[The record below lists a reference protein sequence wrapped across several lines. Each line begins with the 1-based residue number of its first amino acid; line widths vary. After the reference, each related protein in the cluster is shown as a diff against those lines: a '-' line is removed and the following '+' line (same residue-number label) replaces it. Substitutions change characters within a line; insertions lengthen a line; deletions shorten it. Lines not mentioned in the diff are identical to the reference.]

1 MPTRDAATPTRD
13 TSAYGPPGSTPPSA
27 ALPRTAYSS
36 ETGRT
41 YRLER
46 LLGRGGFGEVYL
58 ATPDPQGALPAQ
70 VCVKITERMQGW
82 LREAYFAEMLWGQS
96 RALRVYDRFVIV
108 DGRET
113 RYCLAMEYA
122 EHGDLAA
129 WLARKGA
136 VPERVVRRE
145 IAAILGALDAL
156 HRGQALHRDLTPFNV
171 FVCDNERLKLGD
183 FGIATHQLTRRGV
196 TADVFNPF
204 NAPTEIAWGH
214 VRRWQQRD
222 DIYQVGQ
229 IAAMLLRGDIAR
241 PMRSRDVRGLP
252 CTDHLKEVIYRCLGV
267 RGKRYEAA
275 GDLVAALRHRPKEP
289 RLGRISSLRG
299 KRVSFTGFLG
309 RPRSDAVKAAKRAG
323 AIVQS
328 KPGRLTDV
336 LVRGRPNAQQIAGR
350 DGGSKLLEIRR
361 LATRGHVVT
370 VIGERQFW
378 KLVEPTPV
386 KRAGKRARK

>member
-1 MPTRDAATPTRD
+1 MPTRDAATSTRD
-13 TSAYGPPGSTPPSA
+13 ANVYRPPDSITPSPSSQ
-27 ALPRTAYSS
+27 PTVYSS
-36 ETGRT
+36 ESERT

-46 LLGRGGFGEVYL
+46 LLGKGGFGEVYL
-58 ATPDPQGALPAQ
+58 ATPDPQGPLPAH
-70 VCVKITERMQGW
+70 VCVKITERMKSW
-82 LREAYFAEMLWGQS
+82 VREAYFAEMLWGQS
-96 RALRVYDRFVIV
+96 RALRVYDRFVIF
-108 DGRET
+108 DGAQT

-136 VPERVVRRE
+136 VPERIVRRE

-171 FVCDNERLKLGD
+171 FVCEKELLKLGD

-229 IAAMLLRGDIAR
+229 IAAMLLRGDIAK
-241 PMRSRDVRGLP
+241 PMRSKDVRNLP

-267 RGKRYEAA
+267 RGRRYEAA

-289 RLGRISSLRG
+289 RLGRIPSLRG
-299 KRVSFTGFLG
+299 KRVSFTGFLV
-309 RPRSDAVKAAKRAG
+309 RPRSDAVAAAKRAG

-328 KPGRLTDV
+328 KPGQLTDV

-361 LATRGHVVT
+361 LATRGHRVT

-378 KLVEPTPV
+378 KLVEPVRGRRT
-386 KRAGKRARK
+386 KK

>member
-1 MPTRDAATPTRD
+1 MPTRDAATSDRDASYCPPTN
-13 TSAYGPPGSTPPSA
+13 PPSA
-27 ALPRTAYSS
+27 PTQLGAYSS
-36 ETGRT
+36 ESGRT

-46 LLGRGGFGEVYL
+46 LLGKGGFGDVYL
-58 ATPDPQGALPAQ
+58 ATPDPRGALPAQ

-82 LREAYFAEMLWGQS
+82 LREAYFAEMLWGQP
-96 RALRVYDRFVIV
+96 RALRVYDRFVVV
-108 DGRET
+108 DGQQT

-129 WLARKGA
+129 WLARKGP

-171 FVCDNERLKLGD
+171 FVCENELLKLGD

-241 PMRSRDVRGLP
+241 PMRSKDVRGLP

-275 GDLVAALRHRPKEP
+275 GDLVAALRHRPREP
-289 RLGRISSLRG
+289 RLGRIASLRG
-299 KRVSFTGFLG
+299 KRVSFTGFLI
-309 RPRSDAVKAAKRAG
+309 RPRSDAVAAAKRAG

-378 KLVEPTPV
+378 KLVEPTPT
-386 KRAGKRARK
+386 RRRRKLTGR